1 MNYKIKLTLVSILLS
16 FSTNSVSKNEKSD
29 PESNQTPMIAVDSLV
44 KFADKKNHSAYISIV
59 NTSKF
64 DAYLMTNMNEVKI
77 INNKLVKKALTI
89 NNMGE
94 WKLFVSPPKMILRGN
109 EEKKLKIKYDCS
121 SNNCNISH
129 DIIYQIPITPVP
141 YNDEDGASSVAMA
154 FGFAPYFIIPAT
166 EQNVDYDYKI
176 SNGYLEINNT
186 GNTYINAVI
195 STCEKVQ
202 KNDCI
207 YEYKVLSGRAM
218 KFKLPKEMIAKQ
230 RALMTVVN
238 YDQTYRKTDKINF
251 N

>member
-1 MNYKIKLTLVSILLS
+1 MNYRIKFTLAILLLS
-16 FSTNSVSKNEKSD
+16 LSTYSVSKNIKSE
-29 PESNQTPMIAVDSLV
+29 PESNDTPMIAVDSLV
-44 KFADKKNHSAYISIV
+44 KFADKKNHSAYISVV
-59 NTSKF
+59 NANKS
-64 DAYLMTNMNEVKI
+64 DAYLIANMTEVKV
-77 INNKLVKKALTI
+77 INNKLVKNALSI

-94 WKLFVSPPKMILRGN
+94 WKLFVSPSKMILRGN
-109 EEKKLKIKYDCS
+109 EEKKIKVKYECN
-121 SNNCNISH
+121 SNNCTISH
-129 DIIYQIPITPVP
+129 DLIYQIPITPVP
-141 YNDEDGASSVAMA
+141 YSDEDGASSVNMA

-166 EQNVDYDYKI
+166 NQKVDYKYRI
-176 SNGYLEINNT
+176 NNGYLDIKNT

-207 YEYKVLSGRAM
+207 YEYKILSGREM
-218 KFKLPKEMIAKQ
+218 KFKLPKEMIAKK